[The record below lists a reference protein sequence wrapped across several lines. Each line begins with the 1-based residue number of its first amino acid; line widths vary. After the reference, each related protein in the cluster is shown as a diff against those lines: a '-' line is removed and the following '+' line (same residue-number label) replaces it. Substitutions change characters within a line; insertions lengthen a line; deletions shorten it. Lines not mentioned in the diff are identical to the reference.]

1 MGYTKMEL
9 QPAPSHV
16 LCILSC
22 YFVHK
27 RSYHM
32 YIHMYAHVHVWI
44 CTVQST
50 DKIKRVYLGKERK
63 ERRKKKKR
71 AFSLDFW
78 GPWMTSYVC
87 MYNTNTCT

>member
-1 MGYTKMEL
+1 
-9 QPAPSHV
+9 
-16 LCILSC
+16 
-22 YFVHK
+22 
-27 RSYHM
+27 M